1 LAGQS
6 SAAREGS
13 QEGKRWKGR
22 GEARRTQI
30 AMEVALAAA
39 PSAAPPAAPAA
50 EQDDAA
56 VAAERHA
63 KLMRSLSLLRDGLGA
78 AQPAVSAGFSAAELG
93 TDLGFLLAR
102 LGVQAPFQM
111 GSWLVGGSA
120 EQAQGAAS
128 PITSILDLAHLIT
141 RGSLAASRGIT
152 EASLAASD
160 GALELGG
167 AEKGETLRVLQEHV
181 AAQAGTD
188 GHAVREAL
196 LGLCVLLVELGGR
209 LEVADPMLLLRGARQ
224 LALLHAS
231 RRAARVASERSA
243 PLPRGPELEQL
254 SRMMRFAA
262 AAYGW
267 QACHFLGIVPASGRL
282 GMTSDRACVV
292 QLCGLARDED
302 VLLVEQAGELYRP
315 GHLVVLCR
323 ERRQVVVAVRG
334 TMRAQD
340 VLVDLVCE
348 SAELVSVRDCEGEK
362 TLRGQAHR
370 GFLKSAQRLA
380 GDLHELVARAL
391 RDNPGY
397 ELAITGHSLGGGVA
411 TLLALLWARVPQFRD
426 SNVRAWAF
434 AAPCAVCAT
443 ISQAPFTR
451 KHVTSIV
458 TGDDVVSRLGLAT
471 FKELQRA
478 MVALAQSHNAALD
491 DAAKQELL
499 ANLPAE
505 EDKLFCGGKVW
516 WLSSREFQPHPVVEI
531 DPVQELN
538 SIELFDD
545 IFAVHLPSSYLDTLS
560 ALDEASL

>member
-1 LAGQS
+1 MQGALLAPD
-6 SAAREGS
+6 
-13 QEGKRWKGR
+13 
-22 GEARRTQI
+22 
-30 AMEVALAAA
+30 AA
-39 PSAAPPAAPAA
+39 PKAADAMAGGAS
-50 EQDDAA
+50 EQDETAL
-56 VAAERHA
+56 AAERHA

-102 LGVQAPFQM
+102 LGVQAPFQV
-111 GSWLVGGSA
+111 GSWLVGGSS
-120 EQAQGAAS
+120 EQAEGAAS
-128 PITSILDLAHLIT
+128 PITSILDIAHVIT

-152 EASLAASD
+152 EVSLAASD

-167 AEKGETLRVLQEHV
+167 AERGETLRVLQEHV
-181 AAQAGTD
+181 AGQAGTE

-209 LEVADPMLLLRGARQ
+209 LEVADPVLLLRGARQ
-224 LALLHAS
+224 LALLHEA
-231 RRAARVASERSA
+231 RRAARGASARSA
-243 PLPRGPELEQL
+243 RLPRGPELDQL
-254 SRMMRFAA
+254 TRMMRFAA

-267 QACHFLGIVPASGRL
+267 QACHFLGIVPESGRF

-292 QLCGLARDED
+292 QLCGLASDDD
-302 VLLVEQAGELYRP
+302 VLLLEQAGELYRP
-315 GHLVVLCR
+315 GHFVALCR

-348 SAELVSVRDCEGEK
+348 SAELVSVRDCEGDE
-362 TLRGQAHR
+362 TLRGEAHR

-380 GDLHELVARAL
+380 GDLHELVARTL
-391 RDNPGY
+391 RENPGY

-411 TLLALLWARVPQFRD
+411 TLLALLWARVPQFREA
-426 SNVRAWAF
+426 NVRAWAF
-434 AAPCAVCAT
+434 AAPCAVCAR

-478 MVALAQSHNAALD
+478 MVALAQPHNAGLD
-491 DAAKQELL
+491 DADKEALL
-499 ANLPAE
+499 AQLPAE
-505 EDKLFCGGKVW
+505 EDKLFCSGKVW
-516 WLSSREFQPHPVVEI
+516 WLSSREFQPHPIVEI
-531 DPVQELN
+531 DPVQELK

-545 IFAVHLPSSYLDTLS
+545 IFAVHLPNNYLDALS
-560 ALDEASL
+560 ALDETNL